1 MVLTT
6 VRFSQFN
13 ASLNRNTAGQLV
25 TDLSTPNNAQAKTV
39 AEIIQ
44 RNNPDVLLINEFDYS
59 PAAVNLFRQNYLQ
72 ISQNGATPVNYSYF
86 YISPSNTGIASGFD
100 LNNNGTTVT
109 TPGTTGYGDDAF
121 GFGNFPGQF
130 GMLLLSKYPIDTANV
145 RTFQNF
151 LWKDMPGNLL
161 TNDPTVDNSA
171 TSINE
176 NLNGFYSPE
185 EINVLRLS
193 SKSHWDVPIT
203 VNGETVHVLVSHP
216 TPPTFDGTED
226 RNGKRNSDEIR
237 FWADYITPGKGDY
250 IYDDGGKKGNLAA
263 GSSFVIMGDQNAD
276 PLDGDSYNNAIRQ
289 LLLNPSINTNVIP
302 TSLGAPQQATLQ
314 GQANNNHKGN
324 PAFDT
329 ADFADT
335 APGNL
340 RTDYVLPSSDLQI
353 SKSEVYWPSNTDPN
367 FPLVGTFNSSL
378 PGGFPSSDH
387 RLIYADVQ
395 VGETEPGKTAV
406 SAGFKGQTIFN
417 TGFIPSGAAGTVNG
431 QQVALGGLSGV
442 TYDAVNNRYYAISD
456 DRSQNARFY
465 TFTLDHVTN
474 TVTFTNVVQL
484 KDINGNPFAAN
495 SLDPEGIALT
505 SNGTVFISSEGEVR
519 PDLGASRVTNPFI
532 KEFNLTTGQE
542 IRSLAVPKKFNP
554 VVQDTN
560 NNNVVDTG
568 DTQTSGV
575 RNNLAFESLTITPDQ
590 KTLFTATESA
600 LFQDGAISTT
610 TTSSRSRII
619 QYNLVTGQPE
629 KEYLYITDPIAKAPT
644 GGTAADN
651 GLVDLLAID
660 NRGTLL
666 ALERSFAVGQ
676 GNTIKIYEISLQ
688 GATDINTVDS
698 LSSLTASQL
707 AAIQPTQKRLILNLD
722 TLSLPNSDGN
732 HPTGTDNI
740 EGLAFGPKLADGTQ
754 SIVLVSDN
762 NFGATQFTQIVTLS
776 ADLVPTATPI
786 VETRPALLDDGSL
799 PFSQRADADD
809 PAIYVNAT
817 DSSKSLVLTSVK
829 NGGLRIYDL
838 AGNLL
843 QTINPSNPDI
853 RYNNVDLQYGF
864 TLGGQKVDI
873 AVASDRN
880 NDKLAIFKINPNS
893 ANGNYLENI
902 TDSNAAT
909 IFQSVPFAAPY
920 SASTR
925 SSYGLALYRSPVTN
939 DYYVF
944 TSRRQTGDIAQLK
957 LVDKGNGKIGYEVV
971 RSFTIPSP
979 TTAGASA
986 QTEGMVADQET
997 GFLYIGQEDVGIW
1010 KFDAEPN
1017 GGSTGKLIEK
1027 VKAEGG
1033 KNLTNDVEG
1042 LTIYYGKNGTG
1053 YLLASSQGDNTFA
1066 AYTREGNNDFL
1077 GRFGVGNNG
1086 GIDSVQESDGADV
1099 INLPLGPNFPYGV
1112 FITQDGAND
1121 PATIVSGEN
1130 ISSNFKLVPWENI
1143 ANALPTPLKIDTT
1156 SYDPRNPV
1164 PQARL
1169 TNYEFTNLP
1178 KLGTTSK
1185 GQDIFLG
1192 GFSGLYFQGIA
1203 PNGNLQF
1210 VTNTDRGPNGDPT
1223 GANRPFYLPD
1233 FQPEIVSF
1241 ELNRQTGAIT
1251 ITKRTGLF
1259 EKDGTTP
1266 LTGLPNLQA
1275 GANGT
1280 AYTDEVAVN
1289 LDGQVIANKA
1299 LGADVEGIVIAPNG
1313 DYWLV
1318 DEYRPAIYNFDVN
1331 GKLLNRYIPQG
1342 TATALEPDA
1351 AAGTF
1356 GTEVL
1361 PAVYGQRRNNRGFEA
1376 VALEGSKLYA
1386 FIQSAID
1393 NPDNASD
1400 TTSRN
1405 SRNLRILEFDII
1417 SKQVTG
1423 EYLYLLDNI
1432 TAAGNAK
1439 TDKLG
1444 DAVSLGNGKFAI
1456 VERDDLG
1463 TNASNKLI
1471 YQINLAGATN
1481 INNSANFTLP
1491 AGKTI
1496 EQLTPAEL
1504 TTAKITPVSKSLIAN
1519 AAQLGYTGVEKLEG
1533 LALVAPNTLALIN
1546 DNDFNV
1552 SGNTPTEKLG
1562 ILELPYNLTTPQPK
1576 PSLNILLVNDD
1587 GYQAKG
1593 INVLYDKLVA
1603 AGHKVTL
1610 VAPKTQQSGQGT
1622 AIDTDKVFQPI
1633 EVVNYA
1639 PNKWYVDGKP
1649 VIATWTGL
1657 DFVVKQRPDL
1667 VISGINEG
1675 ENLGLE
1681 GIISGTLS
1689 AAVSAVHQGVPAI
1702 AVSAGIILSE
1712 RATGYPSTDKAYQV
1726 GANYVVDL
1734 ISQLQEKQGSQP
1746 QLLPDGIGLN
1756 VNIPADNPIT
1766 GIAFTEFD
1774 LAGSFDFKFG
1784 QLPANFGTGQG
1795 ILYSQNS
1802 LPAGATPKPTSEGE
1816 QFLADKIT
1824 VTAFDGDWGTTA
1836 SQRQAL
1842 APRLPLT
1849 VPNLVNPIATASKSL
1864 NILLVND
1871 DGYQAKGIDVIYN
1884 ALVAAGHNVILVAP
1898 KTQQSGKGTAI
1909 NTDKIFQNME
1919 VVEFDPTKNKW
1930 YVDGT
1935 PIVATWAGLDYIL
1948 PSQENLAKP
1957 DLVIS
1962 GINEGENV
1970 GFDAIS
1976 SGTLS
1981 AAVTALQNGIPA
1993 IAVSAGINLAE
2004 FQQGNR
2010 SSTGKA
2016 YDVAARMVVDTINKL
2031 LTTQGTNPDL
2041 LPKGVGL
2048 NINVPAYNPDNASL
2062 KTLTGVALTKFDE
2075 TTSLNF
2081 NVAKN
2086 QNGVTSILLGSPT
2099 ITGDI
2104 ESEGGKFLERNITI
2118 TPIDG
2123 NWSASAS
2130 TFQKVANDA
2139 TPLAVN
2145 GIASGDTTQTS
2156 TVLWARS
2163 IFPGAVKF
2171 EYSTNSNFS
2180 NIAGTQ
2186 TANVTDVNLPV
2197 KVAVSGLTPNTNYF
2211 YRVTDTTGAT
2221 SIGKFS
2227 TAAVVGNKTGL
2238 KFGVSGDWRGELAP
2252 YPAVSNADDA
2262 NLKFFVEL
2270 GDTIYADVASPA
2282 VKNPDGTE
2290 KKQVITVDEYRAKQ
2304 AEVYSQRYGENTLG
2318 DLRAATSI
2326 FATIDDHEVYNDFGG
2341 KVPTNYNAT
2350 LTGDQELQKVTTAAT
2365 GTASLEVSHANNY
2378 IDYSL
2383 TVKGLDF
2390 GTFLGITPQT
2400 AATADDVTG
2409 MHIHRAARGANG
2421 SVVFDPKKNDQEFK
2435 STINQD
2441 GSVTFTGRWDS
2452 VDGLTS
2458 TLLNSFET
2466 VKSGADTNLYFNVH
2480 TTTNPGGEIRGQI
2493 VAGANLTNDSA
2504 VYENGLQAFQEYNP
2518 ISDQFYGATGD
2529 SSTAEERK
2537 LYRYNTFGSD
2547 AATFVLDARSFRDSG
2562 LTDVANISD
2571 ATQVTKFLTDSF
2583 NPNRTMLGKVQLDDL
2598 KRDLIQAQ
2606 KDGITWKF
2614 IMLSQPIQNLG
2625 VAIAKRCCKQ
2635 FAADRYE
2642 GYAAERTEI
2651 LKFINDSK
2659 ISNVVFVTADFHGTL
2674 VNNLTYQLAPG
2685 QAQIPTR
2692 SFEIITGSVAY
2703 DAPFGPTVGNFFLT
2717 PEQKAFYNSLP
2728 VANDVDSTVNDRDD
2742 FIKQV
2747 INGGINALG
2756 YDPIGLNNN
2765 LTVASG
2771 LIDAK
2776 LLQGDYIATHTYGWT
2791 EFNIDQATQKLTVTT
2806 YGIDPYTRQEVEGNP
2821 AAISSRQPKIVS
2833 QFEVTANNFVD
2844 LELSQTAN
2852 VTNAVIGDQVT
2863 FTLTLSNK
2871 GSLLANGIKVT
2882 DLLPQPFTFI
2892 SATPEQGTYNSQ
2904 TGVWEVGEIAGN
2916 VTRTLKLTAKV
2927 TQSGALT
2934 NKAEITAQNQP
2945 DFDSGAGN
2953 NNAQED
2959 DQSSTT
2965 LNIASNMVTLKGFA
2979 SLPADTFAAGPSAGA
2994 AVTNPTNGRTT
3005 PFPGQPVQ
3013 GFSGVQFAPN
3023 GAGSVFWFLADNGF
3037 GAKNNSAD
3045 FLLRLYQVDPNFAG
3059 TENANGSVAVQNFI
3073 QLSDPNKLIPFDIVN
3088 KNTAKRELT
3097 GADFDVES
3105 FVIDAKGDI
3114 WVGDEFG
3121 TYLLHFNSNG
3131 VLLDAPFATPNLV
3144 KLNTLNGQ
3152 APIVIGHRG
3161 ASGELPEHTI
3171 EAYRLAILR
3180 GADFIE
3186 PDLVSTKDG
3195 ILIAR
3200 HEPNLINTTDVASR
3214 PEFASR
3220 KKTVLVDGVTEEG
3233 FFASDF
3239 TLAEIKTLRAV
3250 MPQGFRDQLYNGL
3263 LQVPTLGEIIDL
3275 VKEVEVQT
3283 GKKIGIYPETK
3294 HPTYHDNLGLSL
3306 EEKLIDTLKVK
3317 GFTDPKR
3324 VFIQSFEVS
3333 NLKDL
3338 NNTIMPAAG
3347 VNLPL
3352 VQLLD
3357 AYDVANDGTLL
3368 YQDVYARP
3376 YDFTVKGDTRTYGD
3390 LLTPTGL
3397 KEIAAYADGIG
3408 PWKRQIVS
3416 VKTVDNNNDGKPDD
3430 LNNDGV
3436 INDADKVTLAPTSLV
3451 SDAHKEGLLVHPY
3464 TFRNESRSLAS
3475 NYNNNPE
3482 LEYRQ
3487 FISLG
3492 VDGYFTD
3499 FPGTGD
3505 LVRDQITAN
3514 QVRSPQN
3521 PTVLSTPKFDTLT
3534 GKAPIVI
3541 GHRGASGER
3550 PEHTIEA
3557 YKLAIAQG
3565 ADFVE
3570 PDLVVTKDGVLIA
3583 RHEPMLAVGVLNT
3596 DGTIQ
3601 RDTNGKPVINTTD
3614 TSTDV
3619 YLRDKFSDRLKIK
3632 NLDGRNVA
3640 GWFAEDFT
3648 LAEVKELNAIERIPA
3663 LRGTTFDQDGLKVPT
3678 LKEVIDLVKQV
3689 ELETGRKIGIYPE
3702 TKHPTFFQQQGINTS
3717 QILADTLKA
3726 ENFTDPSR
3734 IFIQSFEVANLKA
3747 LKNTIMPTA
3756 GIDIPLVQLFGGSGR
3771 PYDFVVSGDT
3781 RTYTDIS
3788 TPAGLTE
3795 IATYAKGIGP
3805 NKQRIIPQL
3814 TVDANK
3820 DGTADDLNGDGQISD
3835 GDRVLGTPTTL
3846 IQDAHKAGLIVHLYT
3861 LRNDEFFLP
3870 DTYKNDP
3877 GAEFRKFID
3886 LGVDGFFTDFPKT
3899 GRQVLVNNYL
3909 AGTGYA
3915 NPNGNLNTPYFN
3927 NSPEYFAPNQP
3938 YYGDLVTANLNRSQ
3952 GFEGMAFSPDRQTIY
3967 PMLEGTVVGDSA
3979 GSVRIYKFDVASES
3993 YQGLVG
3999 RYQLAS
4005 TSNAIGDFTPINN
4018 NEFLVIER
4026 DNGQGSTALFKKIF
4040 KVDFSKIDANG
4051 FVSKEEVANLL
4062 NIQDTNDLNGDG
4074 KTTYDMPFQTIED
4087 VLVIDS
4093 KTILVAN
4100 DNNYPFSIG
4109 RPPAIDNNEMVVL
4122 ELDKPLALDSRL
4134 GISASIAE
4142 ATQYIAGT
4150 TGKDDLFVSG
4160 GTDGIKDTIF
4170 TGAGNDTVDTVLGA
4184 ISPFAGNNIV
4194 DSGSG
4199 DDTIFV
4205 NKGDR
4210 AFGSDGNDTFDARD
4224 GQGGNRISGGVGDD
4238 TFYLGS
4244 NDRALGGDGKDIF
4257 RVSLGG
4263 GNLISGGAGA
4273 DQFWI
4278 VNAELPSSANTVL
4291 DFQLGTDVIGISG
4304 AVSLGITTSTLKL
4317 NQVGADTAIVFNNQT
4332 LATLTGIQA
4341 SSLSLT
4347 DPKQFILA

>member
-193 SKSHWDVPIT
+193 SKSHWGVPIT

-353 SKSEVYWPSNTDPN
+353 SKSEVYWPINTDPN

-395 VGETEPGKTAV
+395 VGETEPGKTDV

-505 SNGTVFISSEGEVR
+505 GNGTVFISSEGEVR

-542 IRSLAVPKKFNP
+542 IRSLAVPKKFLP

-575 RNNLAFESLTITPDQ
+575 RNNLAFESLSITPDQ

-688 GATDINTVDS
+688 GAADINTVDF
-698 LSSLTASQL
+698 LSSLTADQL
-707 AAIQPTQKRLILNLD
+707 AAIQPAQKRLLLNLD
-722 TLSLPNSDGN
+722 SLNLPNSDGN

-762 NFGATQFTQIVTLS
+762 NFGATQFTQIITLS
-776 ADLVPTATPI
+776 ADVVPTVTPI

-1143 ANALPTPLKIDTT
+1143 ANALPNPLKIDTT

-1164 PQARL
+1164 PQPRL

-1178 KLGTTSK
+1178 KLGTTTK

-1203 PNGNLQF
+1203 VNGNLQF
-1210 VTNTDRGPNGDPT
+1210 VTHTDRGPNGDPT

-1241 ELNRQTGAIT
+1241 ELNRQTGAIS

-1299 LGADVEGIVIAPNG
+1299 LGADLEGIVIAPNG

-1444 DAVSLGNGKFAI
+1444 DAVSLGNGKFAV

-1471 YQINLAGATN
+1471 YQINLTGATN

-1610 VAPKTQQSGQGT
+1610 VAPKNQQSGQGT

-1824 VTAFDGDWGTTA
+1824 VAAFDGDWGTTA

-1842 APRLPLT
+1842 APRLPSS

-1898 KTQQSGKGTAI
+1898 KTQQSGKGTSI

-1919 VVEFDPTKNKW
+1919 VVEFDGAKNKW

-1935 PIVATWAGLDYIL
+1935 PVVATWAGLDYIL

-2004 FQQGNR
+2004 FQQGNKA
-2010 SSTGKA
+2010 STEKA

-2130 TFQKVANDA
+2130 SLQKVANDA
-2139 TPLAVN
+2139 APLAVN

-2186 TANVTDVNLPV
+2186 TANVTDINLPV

-2227 TAAVVGNKTGL
+2227 TAAAIGNKTGL

-2304 AEVYSQRYGENTLG
+2304 AEVYSQKYGENTLG

-2547 AATFVLDARSFRDSG
+2547 AATFVLDARSFRDPG
-2562 LTDVANISD
+2562 LTDVANIGD

-2625 VAIAKRCCKQ
+2625 VAIA
-2635 FAADRYE
+2635 ADRYE

-2659 ISNVVFVTADFHGTL
+2659 ISNAVFVTADFHGTL

-2692 SFEIITGSVAY
+2692 AFEIITGSVAY

-2728 VANDVDSTVNDRDD
+2728 VANDGDSTVNDRDD

-2747 INGGINALG
+2747 VNGGINALG
-2756 YDPIGLNNN
+2756 YDPVGLNNN
-2765 LTVASG
+2765 LAVANG
-2771 LIDAK
+2771 LIDAN
-2776 LLQGDYIATHTYGWT
+2776 LLQGDYVATHTYGWT

-3131 VLLDAPFATPNLV
+3131 VLLDAPFPTPNPV

-3368 YQDVYARP
+3368 YQDVNARP

-3430 LNNDGV
+3430 LNNDGT

-3451 SDAHKEGLLVHPY
+3451 SDAHKEGLVVHPY

-3550 PEHTIEA
+3550 PEHTLA
-3557 YKLAIAQG
+3557 SYKLAIAQG

-3805 NKQRIIPQL
+3805 NKQRIVPQL

-3967 PMLEGTVVGDSA
+3967 PMLEGTVVGDPA

-4134 GISASIAE
+4134 GISASVAE

-4170 TGAGNDTVDTVLGA
+4170 TGAGNDTVDTVFGA

-4194 DSGSG
+4194 DTGSG

-4210 AFGSDGNDTFDARD
+4210 TFGSDGNDTFDARD

-4278 VNAELPSSANTVL
+4278 VNAELPKAANTVL